1 MIERVKRTI
10 VGLMIMLTGFGM
22 SGVVL
27 APTAYAACTSNFLG
41 FPAWYD
47 GLLDG
52 DCNVKQPGS
61 GENGLS
67 DFIFTIVLNIIEIGL
82 MLVGYAAVGYIIFG
96 GFKYLTS
103 GGSPDRITSGRKIIL
118 NAVIG
123 LAISI
128 MSIGIVNLIASNLR

>member
-1 MIERVKRTI
+1 MII
-10 VGLMIMLTGFGM
+10 LTGFGM
-22 SGVVL
+22 SGVVI
-27 APTAYAACTSNFLG
+27 APTAHAACTSNFLG

-52 DCNVKQPGS
+52 DCNIKQPGS
-61 GENGLS
+61 GQNGLS
-67 DFIFTIVLNIIEIGL
+67 DFIFTIVLNVIEIGL
-82 MLVGYAAVGYIIFG
+82 MLVGYAAVGYIIYG

-103 GGSPDRITSGRKIIL
+103 GGTPDRITSGRKIIL

-128 MSIGIVNLIASNLR
+128 LSIGIVNLIASNLK